1 MKSEKKQKK
10 KAEIQ
15 ANPELELESTEG
27 LTVLPE
33 VLPEEAQE
41 LPEDLVPIPTFR
53 KDDVEI
59 DYSQQYFRD
68 MGDYELLSCE
78 EEVELGRKIEEARN
92 QLIEFLFKT
101 DAFIESLQKILGGGS
116 ELEMAFSIT
125 PTDPMIEKPT
135 YRTDKANKVIKILHK
150 INELEEKYKAVENKL
165 KKKDSYTDMGKK
177 RVQKQK
183 IKNREEIKTHLESL
197 PFRGEFIEEFII
209 KFSGA
214 LRDCPRSV
222 RLVPDEIFPTDIK
235 VKPRDRERLLFILEK
250 PLEEIRVARHKFIQG
265 NLRLVVSIAKR
276 YLNRGL
282 SFLDLIQE
290 GNLGLMRAVE
300 KYDFRRGFKFS
311 TYATWWIRQ
320 SIIRAI
326 ADKSRTIRV
335 PVHMGDT
342 LLHFNRATAELSRE
356 LGRDPSLK
364 EIGERLGMP
373 DDRVAEILKL
383 NREPVSLESPIGD
396 EEDTLGSVLADE
408 RTEAPIDLAA
418 KMNLSDRTREALST
432 LSPREEKILR
442 MRFGIEEDNEYTLEE
457 IGKVFNITRERIRQ
471 IEARALKKLKESGK
485 GDTLKEFFGHEE
497 ENSRN

>member
-1 MKSEKKQKK
+1 
-10 KAEIQ
+10 
-15 ANPELELESTEG
+15 
-27 LTVLPE
+27 
-33 VLPEEAQE
+33 
-41 LPEDLVPIPTFR
+41 
-53 KDDVEI
+53 
-59 DYSQQYFRD
+59 
-68 MGDYELLSCE
+68 MGDYELLSSQ
-78 EEVELGRKIEEARN
+78 EEVELGRKIEDARN
-92 QLIEFLFKT
+92 KLIEFLFKT
-101 DAFIESLQKILGGGS
+101 DAFIYSLREILKRDS
-116 ELEMAFSIT
+116 ELEMAFNIT
-125 PTDPMIEKPT
+125 PTDPLIEKPT
-135 YRTDKANKVIKILHK
+135 YRTDKAKKVLAILRQIDK
-150 INELEEKYKAVENKL
+150 LEGEYRTVENNLRKNN
-165 KKKDSYTDMGKK
+165 YTAIGKK
-177 RVQKQK
+177 RIKTKMTENREK
-183 IKNREEIKTHLESL
+183 IKIHLQNL
-197 PFRGEFIEEFII
+197 PLRGEFIEGFIF

-214 LRDCPRSV
+214 LQDCPQSV
-222 RLVPDEIFPTDIK
+222 RLVPDEIFPVDIE
-235 VKPRDRERLLFILEK
+235 VKNRDRERLLFILEK
-250 PLEEIRVARHKFIQG
+250 PLGEIQEARHKFIQG

-356 LGRDPSLK
+356 LGRDPTLK
-364 EIGERLGMP
+364 EIGERLQMP

-442 MRFGIEEDNEYTLEE
+442 MRFGIEENNEYTLEE

-497 ENSRN
+497 DTVRN